1 MNKIF
6 SIALDGPAG
15 AGKSSVAKAL
25 AKQLGA
31 HYLDTG
37 AMYRTIGLYFARLGL
52 INSPEDMSQRVHEPR
67 IETTF
72 QGSRQIMLLNGE
84 DVTDLIRTPEAGD
97 YASKAGAV
105 PAIRTRM
112 VMLQRELSKGVSII
126 VDGRDIC
133 AVVLPEATLK
143 LYITA
148 TAEQRALRRYN
159 ELRDKGEKVVFHEI
173 LDGIVDRDYNDMHR
187 ETSPLQRAE
196 DATLLDTTDMTLNQV
211 VQEVTRLLE
220 KAMEEQ
226 A

>member
-15 AGKSSVAKAL
+15 AGKSSVAEAL
-25 AKQLGA
+25 ANRLGA

-52 INSPEDMSQRVHEPR
+52 IDDPAAMAARACEPEIQ
-67 IETTF
+67 TNF
-72 QGSRQIMLLNGE
+72 QGDKQIMILNGE
-84 DVTDLIRTPEAGD
+84 DVTGLIRTPEAGD

-105 PAIRTRM
+105 PEIRTRM
-112 VMLQRELSKGVSII
+112 VMLQRELAKGVSII

-133 AVVLPEATLK
+133 AVVLPDATLK

-148 TAEQRALRRYN
+148 TAEERALRRYRQ
-159 ELRDKGEKVVFHEI
+159 LREKGQSVIFHEI

-187 ETSPLQRAE
+187 EVSPLQRAE
-196 DATLLDTTDMTLNQV
+196 DAILLDTTNMTQQQV
-211 VQEVTRLLE
+211 VAEVIRLLE
-220 KAMEEQ
+220 KAMEG
-226 A
+226 